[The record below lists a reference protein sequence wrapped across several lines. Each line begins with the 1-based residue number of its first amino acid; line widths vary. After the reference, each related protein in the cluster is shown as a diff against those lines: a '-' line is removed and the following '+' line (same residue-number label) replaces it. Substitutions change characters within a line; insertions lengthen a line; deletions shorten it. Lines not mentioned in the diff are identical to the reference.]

1 MLERLEK
8 ALLALLVVSYVGINF
23 GAELPRFLIGENIFW
38 TALYMLGLLLL
49 YSRRKTAYPFIV
61 FVAAF
66 NAGRVSRSIFSPHG
80 EIGELALQHIP
91 LATLLL
97 VTGFI
102 ALFETVKNSVGG
114 EN

>member
-38 TALYMLGLLLL
+38 ATLYLLGLLLL
-49 YSRRKTAYPFIV
+49 YSRRKTAYPYIV

-66 NAGRVSRSIFSPHG
+66 NAGRVSRSIISPHG
-80 EIGELALQHIP
+80 EIGELAVQHIP
-91 LATLLL
+91 LAALLL
-97 VTGFI
+97 ITGLI
-102 ALFETVKNSVGG
+102 AIFETVKKGVDR